1 LPSEADL
8 TPHAAERVCREATQK
23 SFDEAARSL
32 NLDWQTHL
40 DGKQVQRWSEAFG
53 DRAVRERDRAVLAH
67 QQGQRPCGPPNA
79 PALLVIGV
87 DGGRYQSR
95 EKDPRTASRWRED
108 KVGTVSSYLPGDGT
122 EQHPPQKLLTT
133 HVATARDAAA
143 LGQMI
148 CLEAQRR
155 GLREAKAV
163 TLIADC
169 ANWIDPLHE
178 AYLRCWPRIADYEH
192 AVEHLW
198 EASRAVLGADAPGVP
213 KLAGRLETLLYDGKA
228 KRVITLLE
236 KEATKLGPPQD
247 PDGEQHPRRVLAREI
262 GYFQRN
268 QQHMNYPHYRA
279 KGWPVGSGNTE
290 AGVKQFNKRVKGTEQ
305 FWSEHGI
312 EAILTLRAM
321 WISQDQRWADYWKSR
336 AAYRT
341 AT

>member
-1 LPSEADL
+1 
-8 TPHAAERVCREATQK
+8 
-23 SFDEAARSL
+23 
-32 NLDWQTHL
+32 
-40 DGKQVQRWSEAFG
+40 
-53 DRAVRERDRAVLAH
+53 
-67 QQGQRPCGPPNA
+67 
-79 PALLVIGV
+79 
-87 DGGRYQSR
+87 
-95 EKDPRTASRWRED
+95 
-108 KVGTVSSYLPGDGT
+108 
-122 EQHPPQKLLTT
+122 
-133 HVATARDAAA
+133 
-143 LGQMI
+143 M
-148 CLEAQRR
+148 
-155 GLREAKAV
+155 
-163 TLIADC
+163 
-169 ANWIDPLHE
+169 
-178 AYLRCWPRIADYEH
+178 RCWPRIADYEH

-247 PDGEQHPRRVLAREI
+247 QDGEQHPRRVLAREI

-341 AT
+341 AA